1 MEPFDRI
8 GGARALPL
16 ADRQPGKREEPIP
29 GFLEAVGHRLHL
41 SRHLRMKARRRSS
54 ISAAEAA

>member
-16 ADRQPGKREEPIP
+16 AERQPGKREEPIT
-29 GFLEAVGHRLHL
+29 GFLDAVGVETGRKPPPP
-41 SRHLRMKARRRSS
+41 S
-54 ISAAEAA
+54 SAAE

>member
-16 ADRQPGKREEPIP
+16 AERQPGKREEPIT
-29 GFLEAVGHRLHL
+29 GFLEVY
-41 SRHLRMKARRRSS
+41 
-54 ISAAEAA
+54 

>member
-16 ADRQPGKREEPIP
+16 AERQPGKGEEPIT
-29 GFLEAVGHRLHL
+29 AD
-41 SRHLRMKARRRSS
+41 A
-54 ISAAEAA
+54 